1 VTAPLAAYNFD
12 EASGPVVDYSASGVS
27 GFAIAGTDATR
38 VAGHT
43 GSGLR
48 STGAVPATLPDVG
61 RTSLR
66 TIMAWLS
73 FASIP
78 SSWPVQCLVESI
90 DSGGW
95 GILYLAPD
103 IVIQARSTTTLA
115 RASAA
120 WPADGQPHHI
130 TGTYDGSAIR
140 LYIDGVLQGTPTAL
154 AGPLRTDTNP
164 PQLWVGTGVMAS
176 GYVDDLRIFDSVA
189 SQADVLVAMNT
200 PVVAPDEEEP
210 PDPDPEPEAEAPLV
224 EHIGGS
230 WDQLGAI
237 YAQAVAERVA
247 ADEAGPLSC
256 PNDGEPLLLDLEGRR
271 RCQFDGWVWDGQPV
285 RY

>member
-1 VTAPLAAYNFD
+1 VTTPLAAYNFD
-12 EASGPVVDYSASGVS
+12 EASGPVVDYSASGAN
-27 GFAIAGTDATR
+27 GFAIAGTDTAR

-61 RTSLR
+61 RTTLR
-66 TIMAWLS
+66 SIMGWLS
-73 FASIP
+73 FAGIGA
-78 SSWPVQCLVESI
+78 SWPLQFLVPTL

-120 WPADGQPHHI
+120 WPADGQPHHVA
-130 TGTYDGSAIR
+130 GTYDGAAIR

-154 AGPLRTDTNP
+154 SGPLRTDTNP
-164 PQLWVGTGVMAS
+164 PQLWVGTGAMVS
-176 GYVDDLRIFDSVA
+176 GYIDDLRIFDSVA

-200 PVVAPDEEEP
+200 PVVAPAP
-210 PDPDPEPEAEAPLV
+210 GPDPEPEPEPEPTPV

-230 WDQLGAI
+230 WYQLGAI

-247 ADEAGPLSC
+247 ADDAGPLSC
-256 PNDGEPLLLDLEGRR
+256 PNDGEPLRADSDGNR
-271 RCQFDGWVWDGQPV
+271 RCPFDGWVWDGQPT